1 MINKKVLLLIIL
13 ILSVAVIAIGCT
25 QPAEEE
31 NNTTE
36 EDNKA
41 IETNIE
47 ESVEGTFTGWVD
59 SSSFEIMSDDTPVTI
74 RTSDEVLMPDDA
86 LEGRNV
92 RITYLKN
99 DQGQNIIKTIK
110 VLD

>member
-1 MINKKVLLLIIL
+1 MTNKKVLLLIIL
-13 ILSVAVIAIGCT
+13 ILSITVIIFGCT
-25 QPAEEE
+25 QPAEED
-31 NNTTE
+31 NTKK
-36 EDNKA
+36 EDNNA